1 MYKIEN
7 KNLMQKLNFR
17 GQQSANNKKLPPS
30 KQEKTGKGRKM
41 PIPLTKKRS
50 GALPRSCNK

>member
-7 KNLMQKLNFR
+7 KSLMQKLNFR
-17 GQQSANNKKLPPS
+17 GQQRANHKQLPPS
-30 KQEKTGKGRKM
+30 KQEKKGRGRQM

-50 GALPRSCNK
+50 GVLHRSC